1 MFLKN
6 IKIKKTPIKTPLWA
20 HSVLGFFSSPR
31 HLLRHLA
38 CVAASSSSRS
48 PAPWPAEAADQL
60 LLSSDAGSLVIAIS
74 SSATC
79 VTNREV
85 GRRPELLNTDAN
97 RRQDAR
103 RARGAAGGPGR
114 GLCLGIRTATS
125 SPISHPVRC

>member
-1 MFLKN
+1 MFLKKYKN
-6 IKIKKTPIKTPLWA
+6 KKDADEDAPMGP
-20 HSVLGFFSSPR
+20 FSSG
-31 HLLRHLA
+31 LLLL
-38 CVAASSSSRS
+38 
-48 PAPWPAEAADQL
+48 PAPLAQTPRVRGGLELLPLSGAVAGRGGGPAAA
-60 LLSSDAGSLVIAIS
+60 VVVAIS